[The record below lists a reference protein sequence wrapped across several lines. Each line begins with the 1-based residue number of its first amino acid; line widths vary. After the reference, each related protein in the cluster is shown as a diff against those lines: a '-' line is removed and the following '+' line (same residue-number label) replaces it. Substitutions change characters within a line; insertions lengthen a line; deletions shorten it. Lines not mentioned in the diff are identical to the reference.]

1 MHECLFFTNIMSRC
15 KIDRNQEQ
23 FLIGAQ
29 KIIMIVIFLDKNG
42 VQHCYLVSNHLKW
55 KTVCLRLRA

>member
-1 MHECLFFTNIMSRC
+1 MSRC